1 MQTPWKNRAVLLSIV
16 GYGGLAKE
24 ESAQAVRWYQYFF
37 RARMFFLIFLMM
49 QWYFELRHAL
59 NLQQEFIANLIVWSF
74 FVIEIVTLLSLT
86 RYKVTYLRRQWVNIL
101 VICAG
106 LFLLIFTDYSD
117 EAWLQ
122 FLRLLLIGWL
132 LIPWLKVCYLSLTD
146 NRLGTTLA
154 AAFMIMVFAG
164 ILVSALDKS
173 FPTPLEGIWFAWVTV
188 STVGYGDYV
197 PTTLVGKIFG
207 AGLILMGMAL
217 FSVITANFSSIF
229 VSKGMR
235 QDFNMVREESE
246 NILQGIHAE
255 TEEIKV
261 VLERLHNIKAEED
274 DILANVRDL
283 RGRVKHI
290 EEALDK
296 KRRIQRRFIRRK

>member
-1 MQTPWKNRAVLLSIV
+1 MRFFLKDRSILLTLV

-24 ESAQAVRWYQYFF
+24 ESVVAVRWYQYFF
-37 RARMFFLIFLMM
+37 RVRMFFLILLMS
-49 QWYFELRHAL
+49 QWYLELRHTL
-59 NLQQEFIANLIVWSF
+59 NLQQEFIANLTIWSF
-74 FVIEIVTLLSLT
+74 FVIETVTLLVLV
-86 RYKVTYLRRQWVNIL
+86 RHKVVYLRRQWVNIL

-117 EAWLQ
+117 TAWLQ
-122 FLRLLLIGWL
+122 FLRLLLVAWL

-146 NRLGTTLA
+146 NRLGTTLV
-154 AAFMIMVFAG
+154 AAFIIMIFAG
-164 ILVSALDKS
+164 ILISAVDTA

-197 PTTLVGKIFG
+197 PSTLVGRVFG

-217 FSVITANFSSIF
+217 FSVITANFSSMF

-235 QDFNMVREESE
+235 QDFDMVREESE

-255 TEEIKV
+255 TEEIKL
-261 VLERLHNIKAEED
+261 VLERLHSIKVEED
-274 DILANVRDL
+274 DILANVREL
-283 RGRVKHI
+283 RGRIKHI
-290 EEALDK
+290 EKALDK
-296 KRRIQRRFIRRK
+296 KQRFGRRVWRR